1 MSISETGKKL
11 EVKDARELAEFYNV
25 PPSLM
30 NAFFVEIGGVAYA
43 KEAALLYVGHKK
55 GIQRIEVSKPVFVK
69 DFIEGKTTIQMVDGE
84 WTCEAKIYPS
94 LGLQKLQEINRLPP
108 DLKAKAFEYLTQP
121 TVEWGHASAKNV
133 RMSTMQA
140 WLPEMAIKRAVCR
153 ALRIFAGSFGT
164 SYVELPDAVV
174 PQEDLKEA
182 ASQATVVQAKI
193 A

>member
-1 MSISETGKKL
+1 MSVEQQGKKL
-11 EVKDARELAEFYNV
+11 EVRDAKELADFYNV

-30 NAFFVEIGGVAYA
+30 NAFFVEIGGVAYP

-55 GIQRIEVSKPVFVK
+55 GIQRIEVTRPVR
-69 DFIEGKTTIQMVDGE
+69 ITGGELEGE
-84 WTCEAKIYPS
+84 YACEARIYPS

-108 DLKAKAFEYLTQP
+108 DLRGKTLEYLTAP

-133 RMSTMQA
+133 RMSTMQQ

-164 SYVELPDAVV
+164 SYVELPEAEV
-174 PQEDLKEA
+174 PQSELQEA
-182 ASQATVVQAKI
+182 AKQATIV
-193 A
+193 

>member
-1 MSISETGKKL
+1 MSIQETGKKL

-30 NAFFVEIGGVAYA
+30 NAFFVEIGGVAYP

-55 GIQRIEVSKPVFVK
+55 GIQRIEVSKPK
-69 DFIEGKTTIQMVDGE
+69 LEGEE
-84 WTCEAKIYPS
+84 WSCEARIYPS
-94 LGLQKLQEINRLPP
+94 LGLQKLQEVNRLPP
-108 DLKAKAFEYLTQP
+108 EMKKAAFEYLTAP

-164 SYVELPDAVV
+164 SYVELPEAEMSQD
-174 PQEDLKEA
+174 EMKEA
-182 ASQATVVQAKI
+182 ADRAKQATI

>member
-11 EVKDARELAEFYNV
+11 EVKDATELAQFYGV
-25 PPSLM
+25 PRSLM
-30 NAFFVEIGGVAYA
+30 NSFFVEIGGVAYA
-43 KEAALLYVGHKK
+43 KAPMLLYLGQKK
-55 GIQRIEVSKPVFVK
+55 GIQRIEVTKPRL
-69 DFIEGKTTIQMVDGE
+69 DGE
-84 WTCEAKIYPS
+84 EWVCEARVYPS

-140 WLPEMAIKRAVCR
+140 YLPEMAIKRAYCR
-153 ALRIFAGSFGT
+153 ALRLFAGSVGT
-164 SYVELPDAVV
+164 SYEELPDAVV
-174 PQEDLKEA
+174 PQEELKA
-182 ASQATVVQAKI
+182 AAAQATLVEAKM

>member
-11 EVKDARELAEFYNV
+11 EVKDAKELAEFYNV

-30 NAFFVEIGGVAYA
+30 NAFFVEIGGVAYP

-55 GIQRIEVSKPVFVK
+55 GIQRIEVTKPLLVTEDLAK
-69 DFIEGKTTIQMVDGE
+69 SLLTIAPLVGE
-84 WTCEAKIYPS
+84 WYCEARIYPS

-108 DLKAKAFEYLTQP
+108 DMKKQAFEYLTAP

-164 SYVELPDAVV
+164 SYVELPEAEMSQD
-174 PQEDLKEA
+174 EMKEA
-182 ASQATVVQAKI
+182 AGQAKI

>member
-11 EVKDARELAEFYNV
+11 EVKDATEIAEFYGV
-25 PPSLM
+25 PKSLM
-30 NAFFVEIGGVAYA
+30 NAFFVEIGGVAYP

-55 GIQRIEVSKPVFVK
+55 GIQRIEVSKPLPQG
-69 DFIEGKTTIQMVDGE
+69 IPGE
-84 WTCEAKIYPS
+84 AEWHCECRIYPS

-108 DLKAKAFEYLTQP
+108 DMKKQAFEYLTAP

-133 RMSTMQA
+133 RMSTMQQ

-164 SYVELPDAVV
+164 SYVELPEAEMSQD
-174 PQEDLKEA
+174 EMKEA
-182 ASQATVVQAKI
+182 AKQATIV
-193 A
+193 